1 MIHLLCS
8 LGAYSNKND
17 FAALWRVLEEISGR
31 RADRVQMESS
41 GRVKMLEKQ
50 RFGASCVNPCE
61 RNTL

>member
-1 MIHLLCS
+1 MIQLLCS
-8 LGAYSNKND
+8 PGAYSNKND

-50 RFGASCVNPCE
+50 RFGASCVNSCE